1 MEVGVIKGIINNS
14 TWIDSEKKTTFKFA
28 DDNELTING
37 NSQLR
42 YNMKQENNKIIMQL
56 GRSQF
61 YVVEYVTDFMLN
73 VYNEKERYVIMPD

>member
-1 MEVGVIKGIINNS
+1 MEIGVIKGMVSNS

-28 DDNELTING
+28 ENNELTING
-37 NSQLR
+37 NSNMR
-42 YNMKQENNKIIMQL
+42 YNMREENDQIVMQL

-73 VYNEKERYVIMPD
+73 IYNEKERYVIMPD

>member
-61 YVVEYVTDFMLN
+61 YVVEHVTDFMLN